1 MIDKWDVVC
10 FQVLW
15 FAGAAE
21 DVGKVEPI
29 MVRSIDENLVDTEV
43 QALIGDAKGLMLES
57 TQLIN
62 PIDPKVGDLIDAARA
77 KVLDVRELLLEKL
90 LNQGYEVVS
99 ILSEDKGNF
108 VDYVLKKLLV

>member
-15 FAGAAE
+15 FAGAGG

-29 MVRSIDENLVDTEV
+29 MVRSTEGDLVDAEV
-43 QALIGDAKGLMLES
+43 QALIEEAKGLMLES
-57 TQLIN
+57 TQLMN
-62 PIDPKVGDLIDAARA
+62 PIDPKVGDLIDAARV
-77 KVLDVRELLLEKL
+77 KVLDVRKLLLEKL

-99 ILSEDKGNF
+99 ICSEDKGNF